1 MAPFWS
7 GRLGGAEV
15 VLNAGEVL
23 YVPPY
28 HFHEVCTVGTRSA
41 PEARTVGTLPPQRV
55 DLDRRGGDLGDL
67 GEQGDELEEN
77 ISLSIFFDDEDST
90 EAEAEAETGAEAG
103 AKACPE
109 PCARWLA
116 VSRNVELAISELLQA
131 KLHEADEVAI
141 SELHA
146 EADAETESTTAEAC
160 GVSGGV
166 PRRKRPRPT
175 PEAPGATASDA
186 GIAAAPPAPVPVPT
200 PTPLGRR
207 LPLAV
212 STCCARLVQAAEALH
227 ERSGCGCGLPRPR
240 PLLRTAKVAAWKRG
254 EEPRLQRPEDACSAA
269 AAAAELEG
277 AMFPPLL
284 RFLSSPCS
292 LAVFIRQLPSLD
304 CAELTT

>member
-1 MAPFWS
+1 VVLFWS

-15 VLNAGEVL
+15 LLGAGEVL

-28 HFHEVCTVGTRSA
+28 YFHEVCTVGTRSA
-41 PEARTVGTLPPQRV
+41 PDARAVGTLPPQRV
-55 DLDRRGGDLGDL
+55 GLDRRGGDLGERGD
-67 GEQGDELEEN
+67 DELEEN
-77 ISLSIFFDDEDST
+77 ISLSIFLDDEDST
-90 EAEAEAETGAEAG
+90 GAAAEAEAEAGAEVG

-116 VSRNVELAISELLQA
+116 VGRNVELAISELLQA
-131 KLHEADEVAI
+131 KLHEADEIAI
-141 SELHA
+141 SKLHA
-146 EADAETESTTAEAC
+146 DADAEPESSAAEVC
-160 GVSGGV
+160 GGSGGV
-166 PRRKRPRPT
+166 PRWKRPRPT
-175 PEAPGATASDA
+175 PEAPGATVSA
-186 GIAAAPPAPVPVPT
+186 GIAAAPPAPVP

-227 ERSGCGCGLPRPR
+227 EQSGCGCGLPRPR
-240 PLLRTAKVAAWKRG
+240 PLLRTVKVAARERG
-254 EEPRLQRPEDACSAA
+254 EEYRLQRPEDACSAA

-277 AMFPPLL
+277 AMFAPLL

-304 CAELTT
+304 CAELTM

>member
-1 MAPFWS
+1 MRYRSCPLWS

-15 VLNAGEVL
+15 VLGAGEVL

-28 HFHEVCTVGTRSA
+28 YFHEVCTVGTRSA
-41 PEARTVGTLPPQRV
+41 PEACTVGTPPPQRV
-55 DLDRRGGDLGDL
+55 DLDRRGGDL

-90 EAEAEAETGAEAG
+90 EEAGEAEAETGAEAG

-116 VSRNVELAISELLQA
+116 VGRNVELAISELLQA
-131 KLHEADEVAI
+131 KLHEADETAI

-146 EADAETESTTAEAC
+146 EADAETESTAAEAC
-160 GVSGGV
+160 GGSGGV

-175 PEAPGATASDA
+175 PEAPGATAGVAA
-186 GIAAAPPAPVPVPT
+186 GPTAPLPVPT
-200 PTPLGRR
+200 PIPLGRR
-207 LPLAV
+207 LPLAM
-212 STCCARLVQAAEALH
+212 SACCARLVQAAEARH
-227 ERSGCGCGLPRPR
+227 GRSGCDCGLPRPQ
-240 PLLRTAKVAAWKRG
+240 PLLRTAKVTAWERR
-254 EEPRLQRPEDACSAA
+254 EEPRLQRPEDARSAA

-304 CAELTT
+304 CAELTM